1 MKEYKPQKKKECL
14 MQDRRQKKYGKEKK
28 RKGIM
33 PTTNG
38 EH

>member
-1 MKEYKPQKKKECL
+1 MKEYKPQKKKKCL
-14 MQDRRQKKYGKEKK
+14 MQDRRQKKEGKE